1 LLRAGRDEYIYGK
14 AAFIQAVILGALLEE
29 IQPTSQG
36 EFTRLLLLWRQGE
49 PGTLDRLFPLVYE
62 ELRWLARRQLGRG
75 VPGGTL
81 NTTAL
86 VHEAYL
92 KLVDQSRVQVQDRR
106 HFFAL
111 TARAMRQIIVD
122 SARRRSAGKRGGG
135 APEAVLDEHG
145 VAAAER
151 SGEVRAVEEA
161 LIRLEELDP
170 RLGKVVEMRFFAG
183 LSVEETA
190 EALEISPRTVKREWQ
205 KARAFLYLEMKRD
218 AT

>member
-1 LLRAGRDEYIYGK
+1 M
-14 AAFIQAVILGALLEE
+14 EE
-29 IQPTSQG
+29 SEPTDQG
-36 EFTRLLLLWRQGE
+36 EFTRLLILWRRGE
-49 PGTLDRLFPLVYE
+49 PGTLDRLFPLVYD
-62 ELRWLARRQLGRG
+62 ELRRLARRQLGRRG
-75 VPGGTL
+75 SGSTL
-81 NTTAL
+81 STTAL

-92 KLVDQSRVQVQDRR
+92 KLVDHTRVEVQDRR

-111 TARAMRQIIVD
+111 AARAMRQIIVD

-135 APEAVLDEHG
+135 SPDAVLDEQV
-145 VAAAER
+145 VAGTER
-151 SGEVRAVEEA
+151 SAEVVAVEEA
-161 LIRLEELDP
+161 LTRLEGLDP

-205 KARAFLYLEMKRD
+205 KARAFLYLEMKRA